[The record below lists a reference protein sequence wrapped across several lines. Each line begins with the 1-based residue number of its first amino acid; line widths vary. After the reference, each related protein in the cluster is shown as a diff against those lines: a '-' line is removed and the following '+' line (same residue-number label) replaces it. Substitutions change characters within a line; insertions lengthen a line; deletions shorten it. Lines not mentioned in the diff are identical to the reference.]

1 MTTKVLRKF
10 YRRILGAVLPKPLAH
25 RLLRRAL
32 RIPQVDKT
40 NIIYKIANSETELK
54 GAFRLLHDAYVREGY
69 MTPSSSGLRVTP
81 YHLLPETVVV
91 VAVLEGRVI
100 GSLTLI
106 PRTAFGLP
114 LEKCFDLRLESS
126 ARVVEISS
134 LAVAPEFAGDRGQ
147 ILFPLMKFNYILN
160 RDYLET
166 RFEVVGVNPK
176 MVPLYEA
183 LLLFTALKTG
193 EPQPYAFV
201 NQAPVVPMM
210 FPLEDAE
217 NLFAR
222 AYSDSPPEADLRGF
236 FLSPPGDGFQFPAR
250 ESWRD
255 ELPQRNKVLLQ
266 TLLTEAKSSPDALPA
281 AELEVLKRLYR
292 PWPGCHAVMT
302 GATA

>member
-1 MTTKVLRKF
+1 MTTKVLRKL
-10 YRRILGAVLPKPLAH
+10 YRRILGAALPKPLAH

-100 GSLTLI
+100 GTLTLI

-114 LEKCFDLRLESS
+114 LEKCFDLRIDSS
-126 ARVVEISS
+126 ERVVEISS

-193 EPQPYAFV
+193 EPRPYAFV

-210 FPLEDAE
+210 FPLKDAE

-222 AYSDSPPEADLRGF
+222 AYNDSPPEADLRSF
-236 FLSPPGDGFQFPAR
+236 FLSSPGDGFQFPAR

-255 ELPQRNKVLLQ
+255 ELPQRNKALLQ
-266 TLLTEAKSSPDALPA
+266 TLLTEAKSAPGALPA
-281 AELEVLKRLYR
+281 AELEVLRRLFR
-292 PWPGCHAVMT
+292 PWPECHAVMT